1 MATREE
7 VLQAF
12 IEWARNTRKARDSAI
27 EMAKTEI
34 TKRMIRQVYN
44 VKITTIAEA
53 TDAVK
58 AIGKDDEPL
67 KPLIQLPSGGKH

>member
-12 IEWARNTRKARDSAI
+12 IEWARNTRKARDKAI
-27 EMAKTEI
+27 EAAKSESI
-34 TKRMIRQVYN
+34 KRFTHQIYN

-53 TDAVK
+53 ADAVK
-58 AIGKDDEPL
+58 AIGKDEPP
-67 KPLIQLPSGGKH
+67 KPLLALPSGGRH